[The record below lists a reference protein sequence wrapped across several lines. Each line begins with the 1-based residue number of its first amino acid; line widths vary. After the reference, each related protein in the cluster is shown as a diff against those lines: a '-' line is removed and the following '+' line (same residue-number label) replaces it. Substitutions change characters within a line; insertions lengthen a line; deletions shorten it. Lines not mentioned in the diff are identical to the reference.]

1 MIIAQLIGGLIGTA
15 IGSLIGAM
23 LLRAA
28 AQWII
33 KEDVAFGKAYGA
45 MFITYLINSFIG
57 LVAGAIV
64 IEGSKDPDSLILPA
78 FAVLFPVGFLIQ
90 SVIITAALRTKF
102 RSACIISLTMFGII
116 LGVIALVLGYL
127 KITGSL

>member
-1 MIIAQLIGGLIGTA
+1 MIIAQLIGALIGAA

-45 MFITYLINSFIG
+45 MFITYLINAFIG
-57 LVAGAIV
+57 FLAGVV
-64 IEGSKDPDSLILPA
+64 ISSSKDPDSLILPSL
-78 FAVLFPVGFLIQ
+78 AVILPVGILVQ
-90 SVIITAALRTKF
+90 SGIITAAIPTKF
-102 RSACIISLTMFGII
+102 KSACVISLAMFGII
-116 LGVIALVLGYL
+116 LGVIALVFGYL
-127 KITGSL
+127 KISGSL